1 MTSIPDNMERRK
13 IYRVLISVSDKTKIV
28 NLAKELNKLDIEIV
42 STGGTSQAILNEGI
56 NVISVDSVTNF
67 PEMMGGRVKTLHP
80 LIFGGIL
87 ARDED
92 NKEVEEHNI
101 GIFDMIICN
110 LYPFREAVSKGV
122 DSESLI
128 EQIDIGGPSLLR
140 ASAKNHAR
148 VTVVSDPA
156 DYDWIIDEI
165 KAGGLT
171 LLQRQDL
178 ALKAFRHTAEYD
190 TTIQKELRSR
200 FGEEGLPT
208 SLHISGIGSPPLRYG
223 ENPHQAAIFYSDNLS
238 FGPSISSA
246 VQLQGKQLS
255 YNNLLDFDAAL
266 SIVTEFSE
274 PTAIV
279 VKHNNPCGAASAE
292 NLERAYE
299 LAINTDPQSSFGG
312 IISFNQEV
320 GRKLA
325 EKITSSFKEGVI
337 APSFTKGALDVLSEK
352 ENLRVLETGSLE
364 DYERNPTL
372 RSLDKG
378 WLLQETDEAMI
389 DILNCKVVTK
399 RKPTDDEIAGL
410 QFGWKI
416 VKHVKSNAIVFAKQ
430 KRTIGIGAGQ
440 MSRIDSVKIATFKS
454 IPNSKDS
461 VMASDAFFP
470 FRDGIDEAAKE
481 GITAVVQPGGSVRD
495 QEVIDAANEHNMAMV
510 FTGMRHFKH

>member
-1 MTSIPDNMERRK
+1 MERRQVF
-13 IYRVLISVSDKTKIV
+13 RVLISVSDKENIV
-28 NLAKELNKLDIEIV
+28 DFSRALDRLEIEIV
-42 STGGTSQAILNEGI
+42 STGGTYKTISKKGI
-56 NVISVDSVTNF
+56 DVIPVEKVTNF
-67 PEMMGGRVKTLHP
+67 PEMMGGRLKTLHP

-87 ARDED
+87 ARDSDSKDAE
-92 NKEVEEHNI
+92 KHNI
-101 GIFDMIICN
+101 DFFDMVVCN
-110 LYPFREAVSKGV
+110 LYPFREAVSKRV

-140 ASAKNHAR
+140 ASAKNHTR
-148 VTVVSDPA
+148 VAVVSDPA
-156 DYDWIIDEI
+156 DYNWIIDEI

-178 ALKAFRHTAEYD
+178 ALKAFRHTAEYA
-190 TTIQKELRSR
+190 R

-246 VQLQGKQLS
+246 AQLQGKQLS

-279 VKHNNPCGAASAE
+279 VKHTNPCGAASAE

-320 GRKLA
+320 SRKLA
-325 EKITSSFKEGVI
+325 EKIISSFKEGVI
-337 APSFTKGALDVLSEK
+337 APSFTQGALEVLSEK
-352 ENLRVLETGSLE
+352 KNLRVLETGSLE

-389 DILNCKVVTK
+389 DILNCEVVTK
-399 RKPTDDEIAGL
+399 RKPTDEEIAGL
-410 QFGWKI
+410 QFGCKI

-430 KRTIGIGAGQ
+430 KRTVGIGAGQ

-454 IPNSKDS
+454 IPNPKDS

>member
-1 MTSIPDNMERRK
+1 LK
-13 IYRVLISVSDKTKIV
+13 ILGIDPGLIQTGFGLISVSDKTKIV

-140 ASAKNHAR
+140 AAAKNYAR
-148 VTVVSDPA
+148 VAVVSDPA

-208 SLHISGIGSPPLRYG
+208 SLHISGIGGPPLRYG

-246 VQLQGKQLS
+246 AQLQGKQLS

-274 PTAIV
+274 PTAII
-279 VKHNNPCGAASAE
+279 VKHNNPCGAASAK
-292 NLERAYE
+292 NLEQAYD

-337 APSFTKGALDVLSEK
+337 APSYTKRALECLSK
-352 ENLRVLETGSLE
+352 KGNLRVLETGSLE

-389 DILNCKVVTK
+389 DISNCELVTK
-399 RKPTDDEIAGL
+399 RKPSDEELEGL

-430 KRTIGIGAGQ
+430 KRTVGIGAGQ

-454 IPNSKDS
+454 IPNPKDS

-495 QEVIDAANEHNMAMV
+495 QEIIDAANEHNIAMV